1 LPTAVA
7 LVGPTASGKAAL
19 GLEIAER
26 FEQPILVCDSVK
38 VYRGLD
44 IGSAKPS
51 PATRARVPHHL
62 IDLCDPDE
70 DFTAYD
76 YAEAAWSAFHEHGGL
91 FVGGTGLY
99 LRATAWT
106 TSSDTGRAGA
116 PRTDPE
122 RADFEA
128 QWAAR
133 DAADPGAAHRALV
146 ALDPATAATIHP
158 HNRVRVVRALW
169 LCHAH
174 GGPVS
179 AVRSAAPPQPRM
191 RLLLLVLDPGPRVL
205 SRRIEDRVDR
215 MLAAGWVA
223 EVERLCAAGYH
234 AGHKAMR
241 SLGYRQLLPVVR
253 GHEGASHASLGAE
266 LARARD
272 EIVVATRQYARRQ
285 RTYFRHQLPAEDVV
299 HLGDPTGVP
308 WERVRAFLGE
318 RAEVG
323 SP

>member
-1 LPTAVA
+1 MTLPSALA

-26 FEQPILVCDSVK
+26 FGQPILVCDSVK

-51 PATRARVPHHL
+51 AATRARVPHHL
-62 IDLCDPDE
+62 LDLVDPDE

-76 YAEAAWSAFHEHGGL
+76 YADAAWSALREHGGF

-106 TSSDTGRAGA
+106 SSSEGDRAAA
-116 PRTDPE
+116 PRSDPE
-122 RADFEA
+122 RAAFEA
-128 QWAAR
+128 EWAAR

-146 ALDPATAATIHP
+146 AIDPRTAAATHP
-158 HNRVRVVRALW
+158 RNLVRVVRALW

-179 AVRSAAPPQPRM
+179 AVRDAAPPRPRL
-191 RLLLLVLDPGPRVL
+191 RLLLLVLDPGPSVL
-205 SRRIEDRVDR
+205 ARTIPARVDR
-215 MLAAGWVA
+215 MLASGFLA
-223 EVERLCAAGYH
+223 EVERLHAAGYH
-234 AGHKAMR
+234 EGHKAMR

-253 GHEGASHASLGAE
+253 GNAD

-272 EIVVATRQYARRQ
+272 AIVVATRQFARRQ

-299 HLGDPTGVP
+299 HLTDPRDVP
-308 WERVRAFLGE
+308 WDRVQAILTGRGG
-318 RAEVG
+318 RVG
-323 SP
+323 GS

>member
-1 LPTAVA
+1 VTDRLPTAVA

-26 FEQPILVCDSVK
+26 FGQPILVCDSVK

-51 PATRARVPHHL
+51 AAVRARVPHHL
-62 IDLCDPDE
+62 LDLCDPDA

-76 YAEAAWSAFHEHGGL
+76 YADAAWSAFREHGGL

-106 TSSDTGRAGA
+106 VSSDTERAGA

-122 RADFEA
+122 RAAFEA
-128 QWAAR
+128 DWAAR
-133 DAADPGAAHRALV
+133 EAADPGAAHRALV
-146 ALDPATAATIHP
+146 ALDPATAASTHP
-158 HNRVRVVRALW
+158 HNLVRVVRALW
-169 LCHAH
+169 LCRVH

-179 AVRSAAPPQPRM
+179 AVRAAAPPRPRM
-191 RLLLLVLDPGPRVL
+191 RLLLLVVDPDPGVL
-205 SRRIEDRVDR
+205 SLEIADRVDR

-234 AGHKAMR
+234 EGHKAMR

-253 GHEGASHASLGAE
+253 GSGDLV
-266 LARARD
+266 RARD
-272 EIVVATRQYARRQ
+272 AIVVATRQYARRQ
-285 RTYFRHQLPAEDVV
+285 RTYFRHQLRAEDVV
-299 HLGDPTGVP
+299 HLTDPPRGIP
-308 WERVRAFLGE
+308 WDRVRAFLGE

-323 SP
+323 RP